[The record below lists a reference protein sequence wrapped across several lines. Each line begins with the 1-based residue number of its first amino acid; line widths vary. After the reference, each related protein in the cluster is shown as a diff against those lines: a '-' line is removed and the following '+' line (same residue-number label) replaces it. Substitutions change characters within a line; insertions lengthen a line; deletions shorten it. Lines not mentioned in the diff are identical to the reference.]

1 VLLKRKEINDQIVKD
16 QSQKNGT
23 KLRPFPHPREP
34 KTCHQ
39 GSVSRIKNPEVSNTH
54 LREQQ
59 SHPGEVNITDRPR
72 SVNGVRIL
80 FLEISKA
87 AHRSLRKAL
96 LINTLRCQYFPV
108 NFLPD

>member
-23 KLRPFPHPREP
+23 KLRPFPHSKDRE
-34 KTCHQ
+34 TCHQ
-39 GSVSRIKNPEVSNTH
+39 GSVSRIKNPEAISTH

-72 SVNGVRIL
+72 SVNGVRNY
-80 FLEISKA
+80 FLKISCA
-87 AHRSLRKAL
+87 DQNEVRKSMYQKNL
-96 LINTLRCQYFPV
+96 CSRWFFEKIPV
-108 NFLPD
+108 